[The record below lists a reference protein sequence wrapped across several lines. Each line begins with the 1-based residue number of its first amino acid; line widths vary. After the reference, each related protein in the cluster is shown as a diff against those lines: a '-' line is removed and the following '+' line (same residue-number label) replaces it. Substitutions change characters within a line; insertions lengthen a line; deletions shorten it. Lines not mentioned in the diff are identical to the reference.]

1 MAGFDTAGRIQNT
14 YVSAR
19 NEFGRA
25 PYFWIRYFSPSPAA
39 DIFADDAVSE
49 SLGAWDSGGPFV
61 GCVSSPYQSRLSGS
75 FAEGQAD
82 AQTYA
87 ASLLAAWNVV
97 LQLKLPANNQLW
109 CFLDQEYSTGLSL
122 SYWDGWANYIANYN
136 FANLRTYP
144 LYPGLYC
151 APFSPYPNCTT
162 IAAARGLNVPASV
175 WSSEPEPCG
184 TLMHRPNFDAEQC
197 SSVSR
202 SRAPSHLWQFGE
214 QGGCGYS
221 ANVDLDLG
229 NVNVPSYCF
238 RVVAR
243 P

>member
-1 MAGFDTAGRIQNT
+1 MSGFDTAGPVHRTFQ
-14 YVSAR
+14 SAR
-19 NEFGRA
+19 REFGQPPR
-25 PYFWIRYFSPSPAA
+25 YWIRYFSPSPAA
-39 DIFADDAVSE
+39 DIFADAAVAE
-49 SLGAWDSGGPFV
+49 SAGAWDSGGPFV
-61 GCVSSPYQSRLSGS
+61 GCVSSPSQYRLSGS

-82 AQTYA
+82 AQAYA
-87 ASLLAAWNVV
+87 ASMLAAWNVV
-97 LQLKLPANNQLW
+97 AQLKLPANNQLW

-122 SYWDGWANYIANYN
+122 SYWDAWANYLANYN

-144 LYPGLYC
+144 LFPAVYC
-151 APFSPYPNCTT
+151 DPYSPYPNCTVF
-162 IAAARGLNVPASV
+162 AAATGINVPASV

-184 TLMHRPNFDAEQC
+184 SLASPPAYDADEC

-202 SRAPSHLWQFGE
+202 SKVPSHLWQFGE
-214 QGGCGYS
+214 QVGCGYS

-229 NVNVPSYCF
+229 NLNTPSYCF